1 VHYLTALAHS
11 CGASHLLDI
20 RDHQHGHT
28 ALHLAVAA
36 DRPSITRLLVISGAS
51 PNLRSRRGHTPLM
64 VACARGLPDCIT
76 QLLQP
81 VSDDERSRLTTYC
94 SDFGLPASQL
104 PQPPFCVPKTDL
116 LDFEGEV
123 AFLAYG
129 PT

>member
-1 VHYLTALAHS
+1 
-11 CGASHLLDI
+11 
-20 RDHQHGHT
+20 
-28 ALHLAVAA
+28 
-36 DRPSITRLLVISGAS
+36 
-51 PNLRSRRGHTPLM
+51 M